1 MLAMQLSL
9 ILTKNFLSAAWRCWR
24 NGDDSLLRL
33 RGINSLR
40 VEYSTCDGASLVFG
54 LQQRRFRAAS
64 RMRSSRE
71 ERARRRVLRAWGL
84 SAPQTECPLVT
95 LWALMT
101 QAHAWRW
108 PGAVG
113 SRADNKLLKAPGN
126 TRSVDGRRWQEALF
140 WSRVNSEVKAS
151 RRTGCHLRA
160 HWMAKSLSVGG
171 GSWDEL
177 IKSSRFC
184 SWRRNL

>member
-24 NGDDSLLRL
+24 NGEDSLLRL
-33 RGINSLR
+33 SGMNSLR
-40 VEYSTCDGASLVFG
+40 VEYSTWDGASLVFG
-54 LQQRRFRAAS
+54 LQQRRFTAAS
-64 RMRSSRE
+64 RMLSSRE

-84 SAPQTECPLVT
+84 SALQRECPLVT
-95 LWALMT
+95 RWALMT

-113 SRADNKLLKAPGN
+113 SRADSRLLKAPGN
-126 TRSVDGRRWQEALF
+126 ARSVDGRRWQEALF

-151 RRTGCHLRA
+151 RMTGCHLRA
-160 HWMAKSLSVGG
+160 HWMAKSWSVGG
-171 GSWDEL
+171 GSWDEFL
-177 IKSSRFC
+177 KSSRFC